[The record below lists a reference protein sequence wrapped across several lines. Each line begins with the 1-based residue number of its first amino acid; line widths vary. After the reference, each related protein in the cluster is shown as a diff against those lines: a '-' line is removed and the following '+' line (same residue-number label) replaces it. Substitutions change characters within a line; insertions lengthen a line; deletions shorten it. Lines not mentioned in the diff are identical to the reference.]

1 MAFASSCSDFR
12 WLFCQGPRTRGNASP
27 NLTAWPSGVWQSP
40 PMSLFK
46 AERKI
51 WILCGIYFLLALC
64 SLMARA
70 TADSLFLKN
79 FDKSSIPLMIM
90 AAAAMSS
97 VVALF
102 ITYLCARYQV

>member
-1 MAFASSCSDFR
+1 
-12 WLFCQGPRTRGNASP
+12 
-27 NLTAWPSGVWQSP
+27 
-40 PMSLFK
+40 MSLFN

-79 FDKSSIPLMIM
+79 FDRGQIPLMIM
-90 AAAAMSS
+90 AAAVMSAA
-97 VVALF
+97 VMPATVMPAAVNKVFL
-102 ITYLCARYQV
+102 

>member
-1 MAFASSCSDFR
+1 
-12 WLFCQGPRTRGNASP
+12 
-27 NLTAWPSGVWQSP
+27 
-40 PMSLFK
+40 MSLFN

-79 FDKSSIPLMIM
+79 FDRGQIPLMIM
-90 AAAAMSS
+90 AAAVMSS
-97 VVALF
+97 VVAVF
-102 ITYLCARYQV
+102 VTYLCGRFQVYGAM

>member
-1 MAFASSCSDFR
+1 
-12 WLFCQGPRTRGNASP
+12 
-27 NLTAWPSGVWQSP
+27 
-40 PMSLFK
+40 MSLFK

-102 ITYLCARYQV
+102 TTYLCARIRSMAR

>member
-1 MAFASSCSDFR
+1 MK
-12 WLFCQGPRTRGNASP
+12 L
-27 NLTAWPSGVWQSP
+27 L
-40 PMSLFK
+40 K

-90 AAAAMSS
+90 AAAMADASICGLGHTAAGAVRS
-97 VVALF
+97 AIALGLLEA
-102 ITYLCARYQV
+102 T